1 MTVREFMH
9 RWILGCVNKPLFYLP
24 FHRSLGKVIIEP
36 MSHIYDIKYD
46 SKQFFAPYCNK
57 SQLTGTI
64 RIQKGKELEP
74 TLGCEYRIY
83 KKVKKASGE
92 YEYVS
97 VLENGII
104 DRYEKAEMFKNK
116 VEINLPEGTYYYKE
130 YVSGEGDILH
140 FDIEKFEIKAHETTN
155 LIIDH
160 KPKLVQTFFKFV
172 KRTEHFFLSKAHG
185 GKPSPDGYGE
195 YGEWTNSWGGH
206 FLFAPSVKRQFTIGT
221 THSHST
227 EEYTF
232 KLRDEL
238 DVHNKGLTQ
247 SINESPNEKIIP
259 EFTGVV
265 YMGKDFS
272 KPLHKQ
278 DVYDNTTRK
287 VHFNLSQQMFTGTS
301 PGGES
306 SYYDNYYMDFYEVS
320 LVEDRKCNPNW
331 YYDNIL
337 IHTGYLMLYHDY
349 QIFNESASYQ
359 SIYINEDY
367 SRVSGSVQ
375 LTTDTYQGFYIR
387 TRFLQQSRDNS
398 LVKYF
403 YYGYTPLRCSI
414 TEENKFA
421 GDSIYILEI
430 KSPIFK
436 TKVVQ
441 ETYDIEGSMTD
452 WAYRINIKQGTESYY
467 CEEHHKDE
475 TLYFLDNNTYSEPY
489 HVDTTERTKF
499 RGGGTARGYAAAED
513 IGGASMWICKAV
525 TASDPDTNGGYSPPY
540 AAPGLGLYF
549 TVTLYFN
556 KDETYETVTQT
567 YSVSDDLL
575 FPMISPHVYKQKK
588 KEYVYSKLNKHKDCV
603 GACNCAV
610 VFVRQTR
617 EHYKEWFKVEEPTDW
632 EK

>member
-46 SKQFFAPYCNK
+46 GRQFFAPYCNK

-64 RIQKGKELEP
+64 RIRRGKEFEP

-116 VEINLPEGTYYYKE
+116 VELNLPAGTYYYKE
-130 YVSGEGDILH
+130 FISGEGDILH
-140 FDIEKFEIKAHETTN
+140 FDIEKFEVKANEITN
-155 LIIDH
+155 LIVDH
-160 KPKLVQTFFKFV
+160 EPKLVQTFFKFV
-172 KRTEHFFLSKAHG
+172 KETEHFEIKKVSG
-185 GKPSPDGYGE
+185 GKPSPEGYGE
-195 YGEWTNSWGGH
+195 YGDYTTSWGGSR
-206 FLFAPSVKRQFTIGT
+206 LFPPNTTRRFTIGT
-221 THSHST
+221 THSYST

-232 KLRDEL
+232 QLSPEL
-238 DVHNKGLTQ
+238 DVHNAGLTQ
-247 SINESPNEKIIP
+247 SIKESPNEKIIP

-272 KPLHKQ
+272 EPLHTQ
-278 DVYDNTTRK
+278 DVYNDTTRK
-287 VHFNLSQQMFTGTS
+287 VHFNLAQERYRGST
-301 PGGES
+301 PGGET

-320 LVEDRKCNPNW
+320 LMGHHKWNPDW

-349 QIFNESASYQ
+349 QIFNESASYH
-359 SIYINEDY
+359 SLYINENY
-367 SRVSGSVQ
+367 SQVSGSVQ
-375 LTTDTYQGFYIR
+375 LTTRTYQGFYIK
-387 TRFLQQSRDNS
+387 TPFLQQSRNNS
-398 LVKYF
+398 LVQYF
-403 YYGYTPLRCSI
+403 YYGYTPVQCEI

-421 GDSIYILEI
+421 DDSIYILEI
-430 KSPIFK
+430 KSPITE
-436 TKVVQ
+436 TKVVKD
-441 ETYDIEGSMTD
+441 TYKEDYLTD
-452 WAYRINIKQGTESYY
+452 WAYNINIKQGYKNYY
-467 CEEHHKDE
+467 CEEHHKYE
-475 TLYFLDNNTYSEPY
+475 TLYFIDENKYSKPY
-489 HVDTTERTKF
+489 LVNTTETTKSY
-499 RGGGTARGYAAAED
+499 GGGTARGYAAAED

-567 YSVSDDLL
+567 YLDDLL

-588 KEYVYSKLNKHKDCV
+588 KEYVYSKLNKYKDCV